1 MKLNNEQL
9 EQLGSQIENAD
20 FVKLKIILHYIMNKL
35 VGNGFT
41 NFGEFITT
49 IDKFVSYE
57 KIDYLIDMYNNS
69 GVSEGFWEMKNE
81 INKIDNETM
90 EKMDKEVQDMKEFEI
105 QGLKSRITRLEKIM
119 NRVIE
124 SFINDN
130 KTLIIK
136 NINSNNKDLKKFYD
150 DVKDNDGRIMP
161 YWF

>member
-1 MKLNNEQL
+1 
-9 EQLGSQIENAD
+9 
-20 FVKLKIILHYIMNKL
+20 
-35 VGNGFT
+35 
-41 NFGEFITT
+41 
-49 IDKFVSYE
+49 
-57 KIDYLIDMYNNS
+57 
-69 GVSEGFWEMKNE
+69 MKNE

>member
-69 GVSEGFWEMKNE
+69 GVSEGF
-81 INKIDNETM
+81 
-90 EKMDKEVQDMKEFEI
+90 
-105 QGLKSRITRLEKIM
+105 
-119 NRVIE
+119 
-124 SFINDN
+124 
-130 KTLIIK
+130 
-136 NINSNNKDLKKFYD
+136 
-150 DVKDNDGRIMP
+150 
-161 YWF
+161 